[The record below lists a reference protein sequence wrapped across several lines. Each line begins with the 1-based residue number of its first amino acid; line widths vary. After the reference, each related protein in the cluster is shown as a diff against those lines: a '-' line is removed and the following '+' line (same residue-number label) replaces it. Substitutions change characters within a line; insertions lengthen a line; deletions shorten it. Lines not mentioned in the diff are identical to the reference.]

1 MDCYHYKKQ
10 IYTNGILNESV
21 DATYILHL
29 EGNGRIDN
37 IHKQL
42 AEYQPTNSIYILF
55 NKGYK
60 KCKKDKGINQPAVD
74 LVDAYLHIF
83 NHAKQSNY
91 NNILILEDDFIFNE
105 KIKEPTNTI
114 TINTFLNKHKDTNF
128 IYYLGCIPFLQVPFD
143 YYHNIT
149 ILAGGS
155 HAVIYSKKYRE
166 QILDIDQTTI
176 LDWDVLLMT
185 STFLNRYCYYTP
197 LCYQLFPET
206 DNSKLWG
213 IGINETFSKIFVFI
227 MHTIIQTLKID
238 VQTEPGYSFLY
249 AFSKIM
255 FYILIILVLLILYR
269 AQSIYKYKSY
279 KTKI

>member
-1 MDCYHYKKQ
+1 MECYHYKKQ
-10 IYTNGILNESV
+10 IYTNGILNKSV
-21 DATYILHL
+21 DATYIINID
-29 EGNGRIDN
+29 GNGRLDN

-42 AEYQPTNSIYILF
+42 AEYQPTNIIYILF

-60 KCKKDKGINQPAVD
+60 KCKKNDEINQPAFD
-74 LVDAYLHIF
+74 LVDTYLHIF

-105 KIKEPTNTI
+105 KIKDQTNTI
-114 TINTFLNKHKDTNF
+114 PINTFVNKHKDTNF

-149 ILAGGS
+149 ILACGS
-155 HAVIYSKKYRE
+155 HAIIYSKKYRE

-176 LDWDVLLMT
+176 LDWDMLLMT
-185 STFLNRYCYYTP
+185 TTFLNRYCYYTP

-206 DNSKLWG
+206 ENSKLWG

-227 MHTIIQTLKID
+227 MQTIIQTLKLD
-238 VQTEPGYSFLY
+238 VQTEPGYSLLY
-249 AFSKIM
+249 AFSKII
-255 FYILIILVLLILYR
+255 FYILIILALLILFW
-269 AQSIYKYKSY
+269 SKYKYKSY
-279 KTKI
+279 KTKS